1 MLKIL
6 VEYNRHTSSAKLT
19 YMSCPV
25 LPALLLGVSAGICQR
40 ALVDELGMIRTQ
52 KGTFVCYHP
61 ITVTSTSEVRG
72 TW

>member
-19 YMSCPV
+19 DISRPV

-40 ALVDELGMIRTQ
+40 VLVDGLGMIRTQ

-61 ITVTSTSEVRG
+61 HNSNQYL
-72 TW
+72 